1 MKISSA
7 VLLSLAAALVVIG
20 AHLTIKAGIVA
31 SYPLFMFAIVLLF
44 WHMYQRNKMEESKP
58 EEKNRVSIKVNA
70 RKINGQ

>member
-7 VLLSLAAALVVIG
+7 VLLSLAAALVGIG

-58 EEKNRVSIKVNA
+58 EEKKPGKHKSK
-70 RKINGQ
+70 RKKN

>member
-58 EEKNRVSIKVNA
+58 EEKKRGKHKSK
-70 RKINGQ
+70 RKKN

>member
-58 EEKNRVSIKVNA
+58 EEKKPGKHKSK
-70 RKINGQ
+70 RKKN

>member
-31 SYPLFMFAIVLLF
+31 SYPFFMFALVLLF
-44 WHMYQRNKMEESKP
+44 WHMYQRNKMEETELKEKKPSKHKSKRK
-58 EEKNRVSIKVNA
+58 KN
-70 RKINGQ
+70 